1 MGAALR
7 KLCKDDFDDEA
18 ICLAR
23 AAQIVQKDMFK
34 LQATITGSFDE
45 PCQFNSVPQSL
56 LAILAMILDGPN
68 IQFLSQSSSG
78 TYKAQLLQHNSPSR
92 QAQQTPF

>member
-23 AAQIVQKDMFK
+23 AAQIVLKDMF
-34 LQATITGSFDE
+34 
-45 PCQFNSVPQSL
+45 
-56 LAILAMILDGPN
+56 
-68 IQFLSQSSSG
+68 
-78 TYKAQLLQHNSPSR
+78 
-92 QAQQTPF
+92 